1 MLWAATIGWMGEGRD
16 GPLKGL
22 RVLELAS
29 VLAGPYCAMVL
40 ADLGADVIKVEPLS
54 GDATRGYG
62 PPWINPDAPANERT
76 AVYFLSVNRNKRSL
90 RLDLGRAEGREV
102 VRRLIGRSDVLVEN
116 VRPGGLDR
124 LGLGEAS
131 LRALNPRLV
140 QLSITGYGPDG
151 PDAAKPGYDFVA
163 QAVGGLMSVTGFPDA
178 DGGHPTKLGVA
189 ITDIVTGLLGT
200 VGVLAALR
208 SGVGQRIDVSLLEST
223 LAMLINQA
231 HNAFATG
238 QQPPRLGN
246 AHPNIVPYETFA
258 TTDGEIVVAVG
269 SERQW
274 PRLCEELDLS
284 ELADDERFADNG
296 ARVRNRQV
304 LRKILAARFKEAD
317 TEHWLRRLTEAE
329 IPSGPVNT
337 VLGAFEQPQAVARA
351 MRVEIGHPTLGS
363 VPQVGL
369 PYKLS
374 VTPASIRSAPPLLG
388 EHSAAI
394 LAELGYSDSEVAA
407 LRSAG
412 VI

>member
-1 MLWAATIGWMGEGRD
+1 VGQTSPAD

-40 ADLGADVIKVEPLS
+40 ADMGAEVIKVEPLN

-62 PPWINPDAPANERT
+62 PPWINPDAPLGERT

-90 RLDLGRAEGREV
+90 RLDLGSESGKEV
-102 VRRLIGRSDVLVEN
+102 VRRLIGRSDVLIEN
-116 VRPGGLDR
+116 FRPGGMDR
-124 LGLGEAS
+124 IGLGEAV
-131 LRALNPRLV
+131 LNELNPKLV

-151 PDAAKPGYDFVA
+151 PDSFKPGYDFVA
-163 QAVGGLMSVTGFPDA
+163 QAVGGLMSVTGFPDEE
-178 DGGHPTKLGVA
+178 GGHPTKLGVA
-189 ITDIVTGLLGT
+189 ITDVVTGLLGT

-208 SGVGQRIDVSLLEST
+208 AGVAQRIDVSLLEST
-223 LAMLINQA
+223 LAALINQA

-238 QQPPRLGN
+238 EQPPRLGN

-258 TTDGEIVVAVG
+258 TSDGEIVVAVG

-274 PRLCEELDLS
+274 PKLCAELGLIDL
-284 ELADDERFADNG
+284 ATDERFADNG
-296 ARVRNRQV
+296 ARVRHRAE
-304 LRKILAARFKEAD
+304 LRPILAARFREAD
-317 TEHWLRRLTEAE
+317 SAHWLRRLDEAG
-329 IPSGPVNT
+329 IPSGPVNS
-337 VLGAFEQPQAVARA
+337 VLAAFAQPQAVARE
-351 MRVEIGHPTLGS
+351 MRVEVGHPTLGP

-374 VTPASIRSAPPLLG
+374 ATPASIRTAPPLLG
-388 EHSAAI
+388 EHSAEI
-394 LAELGYSDSEVAA
+394 LAELGYSPSDVER
-407 LRSAG
+407 LRSDG